1 MEKIV
6 IDPIGIIHSP
16 YKKPKNIP
24 IQGRFKEN
32 VEAFAILREE
42 YKEGLRDLQEYSHAI
57 LIYHFHKIKA
67 KDEKIVAQPYLEKKT
82 HGVFSIR
89 SPYRPNRIGFSIV
102 KIKKVV
108 DNKLYFTEVDMLD
121 QTPLIDIKPYV
132 EYFDKREDVRS
143 GWIEKHFKNG
153 EIPKK
158 TILK

>member
-16 YKKPKNIP
+16 YKNPKNIP

-32 VEAFAILREE
+32 VEAVAVIKEE
-42 YKEGLRDLQEYSHAI
+42 YKEGLRDLQEFSHAI
-57 LIYHFHKIKA
+57 LIYHFHKIK
-67 KDEKIVAQPYLEKKT
+67 DEKIVAQPYLEKID

-102 KIKKVV
+102 KIKKVD

-143 GWIEKHFKNG
+143 GWIEKHFKDG
-153 EIPKK
+153 RIPER